1 MQKNTYLLLEY
12 SAIHIKGGGSQQ
24 SSGINGDG
32 DDLNY
37 LEVCD
42 NDHTGR
48 GSLWCKWSKL
58 SK

>member
-1 MQKNTYLLLEY
+1 MQKKHILLLQY

-24 SSGINGDG
+24 SSGIIGDG
-32 DDLNY
+32 YDINY

-48 GSLWCKWSKL
+48 GSL
-58 SK
+58 